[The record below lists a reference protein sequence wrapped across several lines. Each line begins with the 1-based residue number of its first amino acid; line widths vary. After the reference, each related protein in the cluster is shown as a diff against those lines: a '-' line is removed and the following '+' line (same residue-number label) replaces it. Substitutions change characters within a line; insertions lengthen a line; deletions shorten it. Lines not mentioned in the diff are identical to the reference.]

1 MIGRVAMLA
10 ARAGAA
16 WMLVTVFSVAETG
29 ATVGAAPEAIAGT
42 WWSQIF
48 LELRKLFFG
57 QVAAELLLELF
68 GGGMHTRA

>member
-1 MIGRVAMLA
+1 MRVLA
-10 ARAGAA
+10 AGAGSA
-16 WMLVTVFSVAETG
+16 WSIVTVFSFAKAGTG
-29 ATVGAAPEAIAGT
+29 ATTWAPVVSGS

>member
-1 MIGRVAMLA
+1 MLA

-29 ATVGAAPEAIAGT
+29 AAPEAIAGS